1 MICPSGPG
9 IFLRKWATYVGEA
22 KEALSLDDV
31 DIRPRTVQEIMSGM
45 TASQGHFLM
54 GPASDAVDAAVAS
67 IHKCAQR
74 VVEEQ
79 AASSRLVEGLQFS
92 TPQGQEVLEWLAE
105 RMVSQYSHVF
115 AHNKLDSL
123 CKVSRLS
130 AEQISTS
137 PLRGNS
143 N

>member
-1 MICPSGPG
+1 
-9 IFLRKWATYVGEA
+9 
-22 KEALSLDDV
+22 V
-31 DIRPRTVQEIMSGM
+31 DIRPRTVHEIMSGM
-45 TASQGHFLM
+45 SASQGHFLM
-54 GPASDAVDAAVAS
+54 GPASDTVDAAVAS

-79 AASSRLVEGLQFS
+79 ASSRLVEGLQFS

-115 AHNKLDSL
+115 ARNKLDSL
-123 CKVSRLS
+123 RKVSRLS